1 MGPKKEI
8 QLPADAIAFRIDQQL
23 TKRDL
28 ELVKDELVKYLVTSR
43 ADVRM
48 WRATKKDNID
58 AFLCHLHEASPIWA
72 GLGHI
77 DDIWE
82 EMAIHHLKQTVRNQL
97 NSGQAAL
104 VAKMEN
110 YRLSQGLPANAEP
123 EDDQI
128 DSTAKSKKASPAKG
142 KQLGKRPKQASANQ
156 SIGKPTPSK
165 VAQTSSG
172 EEDAKQAG
180 PAASQPAA
188 QYEPPAFNPTM
199 FSTEQWAVVENELQ
213 CQVLWKDIRK
223 RKRELKELHKKWA
236 ACHAQSVY
244 HTDPVPEFGGEE

>member
-1 MGPKKEI
+1 MGPKKEPT
-8 QLPADAIAFRIDQQL
+8 LPNDAIAFRIDQQL
-23 TKRDL
+23 TKRDI
-28 ELVKDELVKYLVTSR
+28 EYVKDELVKYLVNSR

-82 EMAIHHLKQTVRNQL
+82 EMAILHLKQTVRNQL

-123 EDDQI
+123 EDD
-128 DSTAKSKKASPAKG
+128 
-142 KQLGKRPKQASANQ
+142 
-156 SIGKPTPSK
+156 
-165 VAQTSSG
+165 
-172 EEDAKQAG
+172 
-180 PAASQPAA
+180 
-188 QYEPPAFNPTM
+188 
-199 FSTEQWAVVENELQ
+199 
-213 CQVLWKDIRK
+213 
-223 RKRELKELHKKWA
+223 
-236 ACHAQSVY
+236 
-244 HTDPVPEFGGEE
+244 